1 MELEVHEIYKDLEIK
16 ITSNT
21 EFAQMLKDFNH
32 LTSGKWWDTV
42 KEADA
47 EYTKQ
52 LNAWADAEAEA
63 AGQNEG
69 QYDERYVHPDV
80 T

>member
-1 MELEVHEIYKDLEIK
+1 MSTSIIYKDLEISLSSK
-16 ITSNT
+16 T

-42 KEADA
+42 LEADA

-52 LNAWADAEAEA
+52 LDAWADALAEEN
-63 AGQNEG
+63 GQNPG
-69 QYDERYVHPDV
+69 QGIDTTPKV
-80 T
+80 

>member
-1 MELEVHEIYKDLEIK
+1 MELEVYEIYKDLEIRL
-16 ITSNT
+16 TSTT
-21 EFAQMLKDFNH
+21 EFAEMLKDFNH

-52 LNAWADAEAEA
+52 LNAWADELAEAH
-63 AGQNEG
+63 GQNEG
-69 QYDERYVHPDV
+69 QSIDTTPFEG
-80 T
+80 